1 MKNHYMNCVTILTL
15 NYLYFWLDLELH
27 AFSMLCLSLTIIGFL
42 VSLFSIKITLKEIF
56 ALILSS
62 LVIQII
68 FTFLAIIYGEQFY
81 FFRGNIHD
89 NFAYLT
95 SGMMF
100 NNYSYND
107 LLLINNEN
115 FINNLNEEF
124 YLIKSLKIIQARP
137 SVQL

>member
-1 MKNHYMNCVTILTL
+1 M
-15 NYLYFWLDLELH
+15 LY
-27 AFSMLCLSLTIIGFL
+27 LSLTIIGFL
-42 VSLFSIKITLKEIF
+42 VSLFSIKITFKEIF

-81 FFRGNIHD
+81 FFSGNIHD

-115 FINNLNEEF
+115 FI
-124 YLIKSLKIIQARP
+124 LI
-137 SVQL
+137 